1 MNFLFV
7 ASLLVPSVAQQ
18 EQGNVAPSDDARLES
33 LISSLTSEEG
43 HKDAMAELYALI
55 RVPVYS
61 YALSLVKSPQD
72 AEDILHDTLISVHD
86 AAPSYVPKGKPMAWI
101 ITIARN
107 HGYGRLR
114 RQKYVADIPDE
125 EWDNY
130 LSEQEQVTP
139 EDRIV
144 LEQCLRALS
153 DTERQI
159 VVMHAVAGMKHRLIA
174 EALELPLSTVLSKYN
189 RALKKLRKNLQL
201 DLP

>member
-1 MNFLFV
+1 MIFLITT
-7 ASLLVPSVAQQ
+7 SLVTPSTETQRRPKVSA
-18 EQGNVAPSDDARLES
+18 EDLRLET
-33 LISSLTSEEG
+33 LISSLVNQQNKKE
-43 HKDAMAELYALI
+43 AMAELYELI

-72 AEDILHDTLISVHD
+72 AEDILHDTLISVHN
-86 AAPSYVPKGKPMAWI
+86 AAHSYRPDGKPMAWI

-114 RQKYVADIPDE
+114 RQKYVADIPE
-125 EWDNY
+125 EELDNY
-130 LSEQEQVTP
+130 LSQNEQVSQD
-139 EDRIV
+139 DRMV

-159 VVMHAVAGMKHRLIA
+159 VVMHAVAGMKHRIIA
-174 EALELPLSTVLSKYN
+174 QTLDLPLSTVLSKYN
-189 RALKKLRKNLQL
+189 RALKKLKKNLQF